1 MINSSRVNIDFE
13 FVDPCLCNAWVGAAI
28 IGSAVIGAGS
38 NLLASDKQSKT
49 ADKVAQMQM
58 QQYGQTRED
67 LSPYRAAG
75 ASALDTLNSKLP
87 DLTKPISVNPNDFK
101 DSDYYKFLSTQ
112 GQKAVTNSSAAR
124 GLASSGAALKGA
136 TTFAKNLA
144 STEWQNNF
152 NMQNI
157 NNTNTYSRL
166 KGLVDTGQNAAAQ
179 TGSFGAAAT
188 QAAGTALVGGA
199 NAQAAGINSA
209 GNAISNGVNNLG
221 GYQMYQGLYGKTG
234 GGPITYGGPN
244 GPVAFS

>member
-1 MINSSRVNIDFE
+1 MINSSKVKIDFE

-38 NLLASDKQSKT
+38 NLLAADKQSKT

-67 LSPYRAAG
+67 LSPYRDAG
-75 ASALDTLNSKLP
+75 TNALTTLNSKLS
-87 DLTKPISVNPNDFK
+87 DLTAPISVNPNDFK
-101 DSDYYKFLSTQ
+101 DSDYYNFLSTQ
-112 GQKAVTNSSAAR
+112 GQKAVTNSNAAR

-157 NNTNTYSRL
+157 NNTNTYNRL
-166 KGLVDTGQNAAAQ
+166 KSLVDTGQSAANQ
-179 TGSFGAAAT
+179 TGTFGQTAT
-188 QAAGTALVGGA
+188 SNAGTALVGGA
-199 NAQAAGINSA
+199 NAQAAGINAA
-209 GNAISNGVNNLG
+209 GNSISNSINNLG
-221 GYQMYQGLYGKTG
+221 GYQMYKGLYGG
-234 GGPITYGGPN
+234 SSGPITYGGPN
-244 GPVAFS
+244 GPTAFS